1 MRHHSSV
8 LVCAPCPKDLEVLR
22 ARVMFGKLVILG
34 LCTVITVSSPT
45 ASDLRWIR
53 DTQEL
58 IDEDFNLCQ
67 KFDIGGNSSVNL
79 EGQITVLFKFDE
91 LRNRFEDAGFKSI
104 HFVGVSPVNSRLLD
118 IMKDIPV
125 LHTSQHENL
134 QNMSKNQVYVIDH
147 CSRLV
152 YIIVPPW
159 SFIQYPYVKASIL
172 STIYDAPC
180 GSCNESSGEELLETT
195 TENAAKQD
203 DLEAERD
210 GDEGFIIPIKVILP
224 VEHIHH
230 LGNQSTYTKYNYIVL
245 RTDNATYHGHLNT
258 DRGEKLTVDQN
269 AINAD
274 GYYSTDNREV
284 TTVQSLNF
292 EEENEKEF
300 EEEKLIYVND
310 KRDQYQK
317 IKTYK
322 IPIEN
327 GQITFDEVSPLL
339 GEFEEFVTE
348 VNSTQDI
355 KQMDDHY
362 EKLLQW
368 LDYSL

>member
-1 MRHHSSV
+1 MCL
-8 LVCAPCPKDLEVLR
+8 LVGCIVRLHCR
-22 ARVMFGKLVILG
+22 
-34 LCTVITVSSPT
+34 
-45 ASDLRWIR
+45 
-53 DTQEL
+53 
-58 IDEDFNLCQ
+58 
-67 KFDIGGNSSVNL
+67 
-79 EGQITVLFKFDE
+79 FDE

-180 GSCNESSGEELLETT
+180 GSCNVPYRENPIPVNVPTSTSSDDVESVTGTNLIGDYLHENTTSVQESSGEELLETT

-274 GYYSTDNREV
+274 GYFPSDNREV

-292 EEENEKEF
+292 EEENEKDF

-348 VNSTQDI
+348 SLALRLPMSFSSFMAFVRSPEILSFPDMKAFAGFSFPVNIS
-355 KQMDDHY
+355 
-362 EKLLQW
+362 
-368 LDYSL
+368 